1 MPSSSARCCQL
12 PRAVDKVP
20 FYLGL
25 KALRDHLRGD
35 VKELNIQ
42 DVTFPGLELKVKPKV
57 EPGTEGEVKETK
69 PKAANR
75 KRKKKETLAAEK
87 PNAGGACS
95 YMPSSSFGSNP
106 DQYGVF
112 IKPEPGMYPAIVKQE
127 PGQMV
132 RQEPSNMYGLAM
144 VKAEPSALSNF
155 MGSSTSLGA
164 TMPPPCGFAGMT
176 SGLLATSATSSM
188 AGFQG
193 MSSLASSHYPTS
205 LPGMF
210 PPNLTNSCL
219 SENPAACN
227 GPFTGMPSC
236 RTQSNSLADILS
248 SSSALLIKQEDKRDL
263 ANYGAIPPALSL
275 YQNSAHSGAL
285 LGNSGFQYYPQS
297 LPGGV
302 PPGYVHPWYGN
313 SHAN

>member
-1 MPSSSARCCQL
+1 MMPSSSARCCQL
-12 PRAVDKVP
+12 PRAIDKVP

-35 VKELNIQ
+35 VKEL
-42 DVTFPGLELKVKPKV
+42 DVAAVTFPGLELKVKPKV

-75 KRKKKETLAAEK
+75 KRKKKETAVDGMAS
-87 PNAGGACS
+87 AGGACS
-95 YMPSSSFGSNP
+95 YMPSASFGGNP
-106 DQYGVF
+106 NPYPVF
-112 IKPEPGMYPAIVKQE
+112 IKPEPGMYPASVKQE
-127 PGQMV
+127 PGQMS
-132 RQEPSNMYGLAM
+132 RQEPCNMYGLAM
-144 VKAEPSALSNF
+144 VKSEPSPLTNF
-155 MGSSTSLGA
+155 MGSSCSLGA
-164 TMPPPCGFAGMT
+164 SMPPPCGFAGMT
-176 SGLLATSATSSM
+176 SGMLATSASSTM

-193 MSSLASSHYPTS
+193 MSSLAPSRYPTS

-210 PPNLTNSCL
+210 PPNFTNSGLTDC
-219 SENPAACN
+219 PAGG
-227 GPFTGMPSC
+227 GPYNGMPSC
-236 RTQSNSLADILS
+236 RSQSSSLADILS
-248 SSSALLIKQEDKRDL
+248 SSSALLMKQEDKRDL
-263 ANYGAIPPALSL
+263 CNYGAIPPTLSL

-313 SHAN
+313 GHAN